1 MPELNDFI
9 LGLFFANEHNLIFE
23 NIKISK
29 VLSQIRKQELML
41 LPLKFFGPVFLT
53 KAYSGT
59 ANWKIEFIESTL
71 SFKKQDTMDTSIIQ
85 SLFNLNSS
93 IETED
98 GVTNLFAIIASPYTE
113 DFNFIYKH
121 MMEYIH
127 PSILQV
133 RAMYRE
139 ILKSDVKSQKF
150 LEEELKRGINLIEF
164 FLGSSR
170 KTYWKEQQ
178 KFYCVGLIERIISRD
193 FNIKELNIYTFE
205 KDDPL
210 RIKHLDDIP
219 SYYVMSILTGYY
231 EKLINQTLDFFKKEN
246 VKSNIKQ
253 IELSSEDK
261 KVVYL
266 EEFSEENDIKKGYG
280 VILIPQERESE
291 DLNNKSFYVKILRKA
306 LDFEKNFEK
315 NLKTINPN
323 FSLKK
328 WPAISG
334 EDFVEIQLN
343 LDKKD

>member
-1 MPELNDFI
+1 LPELNDFI
-9 LGLFFANEHNLIFE
+9 LGLFFADEHNLIFE

-29 VLSQIRKQELML
+29 VLTQIQKQELML

-53 KAYSGT
+53 KAYSGAT
-59 ANWKIEFIESTL
+59 NWRIEFIESTISL
-71 SFKKQDTMDTSIIQ
+71 KTQDSEDTSIIQ

-93 IETED
+93 IETEE

-113 DFNFIYKH
+113 DINFIYKQ

-133 RAMYRE
+133 RAMYRQALE
-139 ILKSDVKSQKF
+139 SDVKSQKF
-150 LEEELKRGINLIEF
+150 LDEELKRGTNLIEF

-170 KTYWKEQQ
+170 KTFWKEQQ
-178 KFYCVGLIERIISRD
+178 RFYCIGLIERVISRD
-193 FNIKELNIYTFE
+193 FNNKELNIYTFE

-219 SYYVMSILTGYY
+219 SYYVMSILTDYY

-246 VKSNIKQ
+246 VNSNIKK

-261 KVVYL
+261 KVLYL

-280 VILIPQERESE
+280 VILIPQEKDS
-291 DLNNKSFYVKILRKA
+291 NNKSFYLKTIRKM
-306 LDFEKNFEK
+306 LDGIGDFEKN
-315 NLKTINPN
+315 LTDINSN
-323 FSLKK
+323 FSLIK

-334 EDFVEIQLN
+334 EDFVKIQLN